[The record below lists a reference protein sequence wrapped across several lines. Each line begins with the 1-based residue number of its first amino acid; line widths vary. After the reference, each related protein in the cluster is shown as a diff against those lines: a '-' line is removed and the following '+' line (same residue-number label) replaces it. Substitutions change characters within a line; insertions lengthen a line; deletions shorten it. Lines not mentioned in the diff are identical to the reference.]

1 MVTFGLSFMYSAMT
15 SRGTTPWFAP
25 TYTKKESFT
34 GPSAPAGFPPL
45 AAPPLGA
52 GPAGPHAAKNASAVT
67 DEMPS
72 AAERPRNRRRVRP
85 RRYSVAS
92 LSSSFTE
99 IPPLR
104 AGAVVDLSA
113 DLLRA
118 RPRPGPRH
126 PARDDN
132 RVVDSQPTT
141 ASKMPRMRFTVVGA
155 GAIGG
160 ITGTH
165 LIAAGHDVTFVDTDQ
180 EHIAAIRERGL
191 TLEGVSSLTVRP
203 KAAIHPAE
211 LRALRDALSAV
222 QECEA
227 SENVLGCVW
236 SKIAMASVFFATA
249 LVDADVKDILARERY
264 HDLMAD
270 LVAESVAAADAMSVQ
285 LIELHGFDPESLR
298 PERRSAA
305 GVRRAL
311 EAIAGSFNPL
321 QQRTGIWI
329 DLAVRKRKT
338 EAEPQLGRLLGEAA
352 RRGMAMPL
360 NRAVLELITEMET
373 GRRGFA
379 WENLD
384 EVERRRGAA
393 RAARG

>member
-1 MVTFGLSFMYSAMT
+1 
-15 SRGTTPWFAP
+15 
-25 TYTKKESFT
+25 
-34 GPSAPAGFPPL
+34 
-45 AAPPLGA
+45 
-52 GPAGPHAAKNASAVT
+52 
-67 DEMPS
+67 
-72 AAERPRNRRRVRP
+72 
-85 RRYSVAS
+85 
-92 LSSSFTE
+92 
-99 IPPLR
+99 
-104 AGAVVDLSA
+104 
-113 DLLRA
+113 
-118 RPRPGPRH
+118 
-126 PARDDN
+126 
-132 RVVDSQPTT
+132 
-141 ASKMPRMRFTVVGA
+141 MPRMRFTVVGA

-160 ITGTH
+160 ITGAH
-165 LIAAGHDVTFVDTDQ
+165 LIAAGHDVTFVDTDR
-180 EHIAAIRERGL
+180 EHIAAIRERGF
-191 TLEGVSSLTVRP
+191 TLEGVSSLMMRP

-211 LRALRDALSAV
+211 LRPPLGTVICAVKTLHTRTAMEPIAPLLGRDEFVLSMQNGLAYYDIVAAVGRDRTLVACFNFGGHYEGPGRVVHGTKGGFHIGELDGGVTKRLRALRDALSAV

-227 SENVLGCVW
+227 SDNVLGCVW

-270 LVAESVAAADAMSVQ
+270 LVAESVAAADAMGVR

-338 EAEPQLGRLLGEAA
+338 EAEPQLGRLIGEAA
-352 RRGMAMPL
+352 RRGVSMPL
-360 NRAVLELITEMET
+360 NRAVLDLIGEMET

-384 EVERRRGAA
+384 EVGRRG
-393 RAARG
+393 RELSAARG